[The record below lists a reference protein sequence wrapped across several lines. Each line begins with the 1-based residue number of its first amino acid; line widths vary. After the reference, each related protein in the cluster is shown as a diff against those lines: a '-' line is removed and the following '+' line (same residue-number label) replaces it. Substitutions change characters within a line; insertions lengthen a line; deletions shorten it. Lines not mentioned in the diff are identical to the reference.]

1 MLLELPC
8 IILVTGI
15 MASGKSTI
23 AQLLSERF
31 EKSVHLRGDIFR
43 RMIVNNR
50 KEMQPDAGN
59 EELDQLRLRYRLTAQ
74 AADAYFQAGF
84 TVVVQDVVIGPMLDD
99 FISFIQSR
107 PFYVVVLC
115 PNSSTVT
122 QREAARLKKGYGVW
136 TVEGLDSL
144 LRNETS
150 RIGMWL
156 DSSELTPEETV
167 IEILTRFQDEAL
179 LWKI

>member
-1 MLLELPC
+1 MLTAFPG

-31 EKSVHLRGDIFR
+31 EKSVHVRGDMFR

-50 KEMQPDAGN
+50 KEMHPDAGN
-59 EELDQLRLRYRLTAQ
+59 DEMEQLRLRYRLAAHT
-74 AADAYFQAGF
+74 ADAYCEAGF
-84 TVVVQDVVIGPMLDD
+84 TVIVQDVVIGPMLNE
-99 FISFIQSR
+99 FVSFIQNR

-115 PNSSTVT
+115 PNASVVE
-122 QREAARLKKGYGVW
+122 QREAARSKKGYGSW
-136 TVEGLDSL
+136 TVDSLDQL
-144 LRNETS
+144 LRNETP

-156 DSSELTPEETV
+156 DSSELTPDETV
-167 IEILTRFQDEAL
+167 NEILARLQDEAL
-179 LWKI
+179 L

>member
-1 MLLELPC
+1 MLTERPS
-8 IILVTGI
+8 IILITGI
-15 MASGKSTI
+15 MASGKSTV

-50 KEMQPDAGN
+50 KEVHPDAGSD
-59 EELDQLRLRYRLTAQ
+59 ELNQLRLRYRLAAQ
-74 AADAYFQAGF
+74 SADAYFQVGF
-84 TVVVQDVVIGPMLDD
+84 KVVVQDVVIGPMLND
-99 FISFIQSR
+99 FISYIQSR

-115 PNSSTVT
+115 PNSSVVIL
-122 QREAARLKKGYGVW
+122 RESARIKKGYGVW

-144 LRNETS
+144 LRNETP

-156 DSSELTPEETV
+156 DSSELTPDETV
-167 IEILTRFQDEAL
+167 NEIITRLQDEAL
-179 LWKI
+179 LS